1 MAEASS
7 LASSLRGLLRK
18 NDKIST
24 TTNSMNYFVNDGE
37 VNIIL
42 GTDSGFAEP
51 TYTLELVD
59 GDEIEQHSSV
69 TYTRL

>member
-1 MAEASS
+1 
-7 LASSLRGLLRK
+7 
-18 NDKIST
+18 
-24 TTNSMNYFVNDGE
+24 MNYFVNDGE